1 MKKSNFL
8 IPVKLRGGTKP
19 RSSLKAQREQSRKPT
34 PHSSEGSR
42 KALLLEAA
50 LFLHPFRLRVSPRRT
65 LQISVFFLGCL
76 SADLLALG
84 VLVPELRQ
92 ARSLQ
97 GLGRLSEDSEP
108 PHASAPAPAAQSAQ
122 RTLAVSLLSS
132 FPSSHGLDWPLT
144 THSSSPFL
152 PWLPTPARHHRHS
165 RVPPLQ
171 TCAGR
176 DEGMPGSEMRREAG
190 TSGQGEPGQVES
202 RGVRAGASVSE
213 PQIKMH
219 VLGHRSEGRTEGAGC
234 KVKNAHREGAQNRRF
249 AKCQGQTGRGGGRRL
264 AEDQEQREET
274 TSPSKGR
281 FG

>member
-19 RSSLKAQREQSRKPT
+19 RSSLKAQGEQSRKQT

-65 LQISVFFLGCL
+65 LQISVSFLGCL

-84 VLVPELRQ
+84 VLVRELRQ

-108 PHASAPAPAAQSAQ
+108 PHASAPARAAQSAQQ

-152 PWLPTPARHHRHS
+152 PWLPTPARHRRHS

-190 TSGQGEPGQVES
+190 TSGQGEPEQVGS
-202 RGVRAGASVSE
+202 RGVRAGA
-213 PQIKMH
+213 
-219 VLGHRSEGRTEGAGC
+219 
-234 KVKNAHREGAQNRRF
+234 
-249 AKCQGQTGRGGGRRL
+249 
-264 AEDQEQREET
+264 
-274 TSPSKGR
+274 
-281 FG
+281 